1 MSIVKNDTVFLNLV
15 LISIV
20 SLQVAS
26 ELLTNS
32 LPNKNSAAMKK
43 KRINF
48 SLMENKCSSLQDI
61 DRSILDSPEIPFHA
75 DKKPKQGVLKKTSLD
90 SSLNTTPTGGKADKQ
105 SVAYNTLLNGRSTFK
120 KRRAFAS
127 DFF

>member
-1 MSIVKNDTVFLNLV
+1 MSIVKNDTVFLKLV
-15 LISIV
+15 LTSIV
-20 SLQVAS
+20 FHQVAS

>member
-1 MSIVKNDTVFLNLV
+1 
-15 LISIV
+15 LIIFFQT
-20 SLQVAS
+20 LKVAS
-26 ELLTNS
+26 ELLTLS
-32 LPNKNSAAMKK
+32 LPTKAGLKK

-61 DRSILDSPEIPFHA
+61 DRSILDRPEIPFHA
-75 DKKPKQGVLKKTSLD
+75 DKKPKQGVLKKTGE
-90 SSLNTTPTGGKADKQ
+90 SSSVNNTPTGGKADKQ
-105 SVAYNTLLNGRSTFK
+105 NVAYNTLLNGRSTFL

>member
-1 MSIVKNDTVFLNLV
+1 MSIVKNYIVFLKLV
-15 LISIV
+15 LTSIV
-20 SLQVAS
+20 FHQVAS